1 MRRSLCPAVTD
12 RCWAHLFTISLCHGP
27 GPFLATALE
36 GKEFLYS
43 RYNTAVFLDSVD
55 KQTPML
61 GYLPGPM
68 PWQLEAQL
76 TGLGARIV
84 NTKND
89 TTYCLDRRL
98 ITGASNLASHE
109 LGKLA
114 ASTLLEQRS

>member
-1 MRRSLCPAVTD
+1 M
-12 RCWAHLFTISLCHGP
+12 
-27 GPFLATALE
+27 
-36 GKEFLYS
+36 
-43 RYNTAVFLDSVD
+43 AVFPDSVD

-76 TGLGARIV
+76 TELGATIV

-89 TTYCLDRRL
+89 TTCCLDRRL
-98 ITGASNLASHE
+98 ITGASNLASNE

-114 ASTLLEQRS
+114 ASTLLEQLA